1 MENIIKRNVAA
12 GRKITF
18 GRRKRENYQEQIS
31 TQLRERDQVA
41 IIGIESV
48 QAGTNHGHTTTHMDE
63 TSG

>member
-31 TQLRERDQVA
+31 TQLRERSGSNYWHRVRTSRHQSWA
-41 IIGIESV
+41 HNN
-48 QAGTNHGHTTTHMDE
+48 THG
-63 TSG
+63 